1 MSPRRSVLVLA
12 FAASL
17 AGSQPEAESPTAYR
31 VRTWSGRT
39 IDARAIQFSTAALTI
54 ETGNAQQTLGWHE
67 VHAIEGPRAADAA
80 EQIQPLRGMM
90 GDVRGPHPAHAV
102 AHPVEPVVEKVLTD
116 EQGRNHPGTHVQVQ
130 QPELINDR
138 IKTEQYDPGQSI
150 GDLMHAGQGH
160 VRQGVAPGVLGH
172 STASPVQGLP
182 QHAAVEDGGQGQQNQ

>member
-80 EQIQPLRGMM
+80 EQIALGKIVWRAGVVRVVPSFEPTVADELRSMAQVVLAPHLGSATIATREKM
-90 GDVRGPHPAHAV
+90 GSIAVDNCLAGCRGDDPP
-102 AHPVEPVVEKVLTD
+102 
-116 EQGRNHPGTHVQVQ
+116 QR
-130 QPELINDR
+130 IN
-138 IKTEQYDPGQSI
+138 
-150 GDLMHAGQGH
+150 
-160 VRQGVAPGVLGH
+160 
-172 STASPVQGLP
+172 
-182 QHAAVEDGGQGQQNQ
+182 